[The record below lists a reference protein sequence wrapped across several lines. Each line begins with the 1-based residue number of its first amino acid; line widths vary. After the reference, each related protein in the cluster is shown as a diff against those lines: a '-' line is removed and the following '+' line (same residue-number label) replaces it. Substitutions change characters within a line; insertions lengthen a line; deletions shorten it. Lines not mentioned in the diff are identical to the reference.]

1 MKSLA
6 LNRRNFLKTALAA
19 TSGLVLS
26 SCGWTLAQVRPST
39 TDKGNPNKLYIYTWS
54 GYTNNELLNKFT
66 ENTSVAAIANVF
78 DSNEAMLAKIQA
90 GGGADYSIIY
100 PSDYMVRQMLELG
113 LLQELDHDRLSGLN
127 NLMPQF
133 KNPEYDPGNRHS
145 VPISWGTTGLI
156 YNSKKLE
163 KPPEDWDYLWQNQQ
177 TLSKRMTLMDD
188 VREVMGA
195 TLRML
200 GYSYNSTNPEEVRQA
215 YEKLKILKPAIASFT
230 TDAWKE
236 QILAGDLLIAMGY
249 SADAIEVTE
258 ENPDLKYVIPRSG
271 TSLWTD
277 TMVIPKNAPNPEAAY
292 AWISFMLEPSVA
304 ALVTE
309 TLNFATPNST
319 ALKELPEKITKNV
332 TLFPPESV
340 LTRAERISPIGKFS
354 EVYENY
360 WTQLR
365 SS

>member
-6 LNRRNFLKTALAA
+6 IKRRNFLKTALAA

-26 SCGWTLAQVRPST
+26 ICGWTLAQVRPST
-39 TDKGNPNKLYIYTWS
+39 SDKGNRNKLYIYTWS
-54 GYTNNELLNKFT
+54 GYTNSELLNKFT
-66 ENTSVAAIANVF
+66 EITGVEAIANVF

-113 LLQELDHDRLSGLN
+113 LLRELDHERLSGLN

-133 KNPEYDPGNRHS
+133 KNPEYDPENRHS

-163 KPPEDWDYLWQNQQ
+163 KPPEDWDFLWQNQQ

-200 GYSYNSTNPEEVRQA
+200 GYSYNSTNHVR
-215 YEKLKILKPAIASFT
+215 LGDVGSLRVLV
-230 TDAWKE
+230 
-236 QILAGDLLIAMGY
+236 LAG
-249 SADAIEVTE
+249 E
-258 ENPDLKYVIPRSG
+258 
-271 TSLWTD
+271 
-277 TMVIPKNAPNPEAAY
+277 
-292 AWISFMLEPSVA
+292 
-304 ALVTE
+304 
-309 TLNFATPNST
+309 
-319 ALKELPEKITKNV
+319 
-332 TLFPPESV
+332 
-340 LTRAERISPIGKFS
+340 
-354 EVYENY
+354 
-360 WTQLR
+360 
-365 SS
+365 

>member
-1 MKSLA
+1 MKNLA
-6 LNRRNFLKTALAA
+6 LKRRNFLKTAVAA
-19 TSGLVLS
+19 TSGIVLS
-26 SCGWTLAQVRPST
+26 SCGWTLAQVRPAT
-39 TDKGNPNKLYIYTWS
+39 PNQGNPKQLYIYTWS
-54 GYTNNELLNKFT
+54 GYTNDELLKKFT
-66 ENTSVAAIANVF
+66 ELTGVEAVANVF

-100 PSDYMVRQMLELG
+100 PSDYMVRQMLEMG
-113 LLQELDHDRLSGLN
+113 LLMELNHDRLSGLN

-133 KNPEYDPGNRHS
+133 QNPEYDPGNRHS
-145 VPISWGTTGLI
+145 VPVSWGTTGLI
-156 YNSKKLE
+156 YNSKKLA
-163 KPPEDWDYLWQNQQ
+163 KAPEDWEYLWQNKEI
-177 TLSKRMTLMDD
+177 LSKRMTLMDD

-200 GYSYNSTNPEEVRQA
+200 GYSYNSTNREEVNQA
-215 YEKLKILKPAIASFT
+215 YQKLRELKPAIASFT

-249 SADAIEVTE
+249 SADAIEVME

-277 TMVIPKNAPNPEAAY
+277 TMVIPKSAPNPEAAY

-309 TLNFATPNST
+309 TLNFATANNT
-319 ALKELPEKITKNV
+319 ALKNLPEKTTKNP
-332 TLFPPESV
+332 TLFPPDSV
-340 LTRAERISPIGKFS
+340 LTKAERITPVGKFS
-354 EVYENY
+354 EVFDNY

>member
-1 MKSLA
+1 MKNLA
-6 LNRRNFLKTALAA
+6 LKRRNFLKTAVAA
-19 TSGLVLS
+19 TSGVILS
-26 SCGWTLAQVRPST
+26 SCGWTLAQVRPAT
-39 TDKGNPNKLYIYTWS
+39 PNQGNLKQLYIYTWS
-54 GYTNNELLNKFT
+54 GYTNDELLKKFT
-66 ENTSVAAIANVF
+66 ELTGLEVIANVF

-100 PSDYMVRQMLELG
+100 PSDYMVRQMLEMG
-113 LLQELDHDRLSGLN
+113 LLMELNRDRLSGLN

-133 KNPEYDPGNRHS
+133 QNPEYDPENRHS

-156 YNSKKLE
+156 YNSKKLA
-163 KPPEDWDYLWQNQQ
+163 KVPEDWEYLWQNKEI
-177 TLSKRMTLMDD
+177 LSKRMTLMDD

-200 GYSYNSTNPEEVRQA
+200 GYSYNSTNREEVNQA
-215 YEKLKILKPAIASFT
+215 YQKLRELKPAIASFT

-249 SADAIEVTE
+249 SADAIEVME
-258 ENPDLKYVIPRSG
+258 ENPDLKYIIPRSG

-277 TMVIPKNAPNPEAAY
+277 TMVIPKSAPNPEAAY

-304 ALVTE
+304 ALVTK
-309 TLNFATPNST
+309 TLNFATANNT
-319 ALKELPEKITKNV
+319 ALKNLPEKITKNP

-340 LTRAERISPIGKFS
+340 LTKAERITPVGKFS
-354 EVYENY
+354 EVLDNY

>member
-1 MKSLA
+1 MKNLA
-6 LNRRNFLKTALAA
+6 LKRRNFLKTAVAA
-19 TSGLVLS
+19 TSGIILS
-26 SCGWTLAQVRPST
+26 SCGWTLAQVKPAT
-39 TDKGNPNKLYIYTWS
+39 PDKSNSNQLYIYTWS
-54 GYTNNELLNKFT
+54 GYTNDELLKKFT
-66 ENTSVAAIANVF
+66 ELTGVEAVANVF

-100 PSDYMVRQMLELG
+100 PSDYMVRQMLEMG
-113 LLQELDHDRLSGLN
+113 LLMELDHDRLRGLN

-133 KNPEYDPGNRHS
+133 QNPEYDPENRHS
-145 VPISWGTTGLI
+145 VPVSWGTTGLI
-156 YNSKKLE
+156 YNSKKLT
-163 KPPEDWDYLWQNQQ
+163 KAPEDWEYLWQNKEI
-177 TLSKRMTLMDD
+177 LSKRMTLMDD

-200 GYSYNSTNPEEVRQA
+200 GYSYNSTNREEVNQA
-215 YEKLKILKPAIASFT
+215 YQKLRELKPAIASFT

-277 TMVIPKNAPNPEAAY
+277 TMVIPKTAPNPEAAY
-292 AWISFMLEPSVA
+292 SWISFMLEPSVA

-309 TLNFATPNST
+309 TLNFATANNT
-319 ALKELPEKITKNV
+319 ALKNLPEKITKNP

-340 LTRAERISPIGKFS
+340 LTKAERITPVGEFS
-354 EVYENY
+354 EVFDNY

>member
-1 MKSLA
+1 MKSLV
-6 LNRRNFLKTALAA
+6 LKRRKFLKTAVAA
-19 TSGLVLS
+19 TSGIILS
-26 SCGWTLAQVRPST
+26 SCGWTLAQVRPAAT
-39 TDKGNPNKLYIYTWS
+39 EKGNTNKLYIYTWS
-54 GYTNNELLNKFT
+54 GYTNNELLNQFT
-66 ENTSVAAIANVF
+66 ERTGIEAVANVF
-78 DSNEAMLAKIQA
+78 DSNEAMLAKVQA

-100 PSDYMVRQMLELG
+100 PSDYMVRQMIELG
-113 LLQELDHDRLSGLN
+113 LLRELDRDRISGLN
-127 NLMPQF
+127 NLMPKF
-133 KNPEYDPGNRHS
+133 KNPEYDPGDRHS
-145 VPISWGTTGLI
+145 VPVSWGTTGLI
-156 YNSKKLE
+156 YNSKKLQT
-163 KPPEDWDYLWQNQQ
+163 PPEDWNYLWQNKDL
-177 TLSKRMTLMDD
+177 LSKRMTLMDD

-195 TLRML
+195 TLRSL

-215 YEKLKILKPAIASFT
+215 YEKLRELKPAIASFT

-249 SADAIEVTE
+249 SADAMEVIE

-277 TMVIPKNAPNPEAAY
+277 TMVIPKSAPNPEAGY
-292 AWISFMLEPSVA
+292 AWINFMLEPSVA

-309 TLNFATPNST
+309 TLNFATANNT
-319 ALKELPEKITKNV
+319 ALKQLPEKITKNN

-340 LTRAERISPIGKFS
+340 LERAERITPVGKFS

-360 WTQLR
+360 WTRLR